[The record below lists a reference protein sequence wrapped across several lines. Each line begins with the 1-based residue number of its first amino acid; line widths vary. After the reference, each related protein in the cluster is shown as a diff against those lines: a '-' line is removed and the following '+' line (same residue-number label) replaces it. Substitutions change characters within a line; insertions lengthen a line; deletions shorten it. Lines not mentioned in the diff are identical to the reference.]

1 MTIAG
6 TKRYALG
13 LCGAA
18 GVLAA
23 ITSVALIASL
33 LTTPDQVATAMGQ
46 RDVEA
51 ILGLVADRLIAA
63 VRTIAQYLYTL

>member
-1 MTIAG
+1 MTIAA

-23 ITSVALIASL
+23 VTSVALIASL
-33 LTTPDQVATAMGQ
+33 LTAPDQVAAAMGQ

-51 ILGLVADRLIAA
+51 IIGLVADRLVAA
-63 VRTIAQYLYTL
+63 VRTIARYLYTL